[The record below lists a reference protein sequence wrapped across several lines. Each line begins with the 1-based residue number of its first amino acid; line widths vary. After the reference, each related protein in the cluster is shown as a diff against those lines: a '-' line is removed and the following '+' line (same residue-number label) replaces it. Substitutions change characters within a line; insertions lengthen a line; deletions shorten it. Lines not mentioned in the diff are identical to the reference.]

1 MKNTR
6 EIRWLQLPDLN
17 KVTPDKLREFGKIL
31 CDNFA
36 ETIDFVLITG
46 DLYNDEDQFDRVL
59 EFLNKLAEVID
70 KKNII
75 IIAGDSDADYS
86 DSTVK
91 ETIDQV
97 RKKIGNNSVLQLTQS
112 ERENLILSFL
122 KHFNF
127 LGKFYGES
135 LDFESLYERIYVCEN
150 TIALMC
156 INTAY
161 ISNDNHIE
169 KQVIDLQEI
178 RKLQNMRYPCI
189 AIMHHD
195 YYEINEAQGN
205 HLRRKLSE
213 LGVSAILCGHKFEN
227 TPDYVELENG
237 TRIPICC
244 CMKSERR
251 SDALSINFGV
261 YEYRWEIDARSV
273 QLNLYEWHSAKLTFK
288 IVGSGEFKLRDFH
301 PVRPLNKNKVRQQ
314 INIPDIKPKG
324 STSQNTHHINS
335 KKPEGLCAYFKG
347 LIVIIA
353 SVVITLLLI
362 CIFMSG
368 RTELHI
374 RFKETIQD
382 NIFVFT
388 NSKKISEAWI
398 QTVGQI
404 VIITKDGEIIKTYLV
419 DEMYEK
425 STYIS
430 STKELEIKRLECPL
444 ADSCI
449 FKFKQ
454 ELETLLMQEGYDK
467 DVITVR
473 GIGFLAISLPTSTK
487 DNWIPYYYI
496 LDDNSL
502 IPLSSEQAEAKMGG
516 TEITDE
522 IWSSAGKQ
530 RTLLAEFKTCVL
542 QELEEMSD

>member
-17 KVTPDKLREFGKIL
+17 KVTPDELREFGEIL
-31 CDNFA
+31 CENFA

-46 DLYNDEDQFDRVL
+46 DLYSDDDQFDRVL

-86 DSTVK
+86 GSTVK
-91 ETIDQV
+91 ETIAQV
-97 RKKIGNNSVLQLTQS
+97 RKKTDNNSVLQLTKS

-161 ISNDNHIE
+161 ISNDNHTG

-178 RKLQNMRYPCI
+178 RKLQNMQYPCI

-195 YYEINEAQGN
+195 YYEINMAQRK
-205 HLRRKLSE
+205 HLKRKLDE
-213 LGVSAILCGHKFEN
+213 LGVSAILCGHKFEE
-227 TPDYVELENG
+227 TQDYVELESG

-244 CMKSERR
+244 CMKSE
-251 SDALSINFGV
+251 SQLDALPINFGV
-261 YEYRWEIDARSV
+261 YEYRWEINAGFV

-288 IVGSGEFKLRDFH
+288 IVDSAEFKLRDK
-301 PVRPLNKNKVRQQ
+301 PLNENKVRQQ

-324 STSQNTHHINS
+324 GTSQNPPHINR
-335 KKPEGLCAYFKG
+335 KKPEGEGLCAYFKG

-362 CIFMSG
+362 CIFRSG
-368 RTELHI
+368 RAELHI

-382 NIFVFT
+382 NILVFT

-419 DEMYEK
+419 EEMYEK

-449 FKFKQ
+449 LKFEQ
-454 ELETLLMQEGYDK
+454 ELETLLIQEGYDK
-467 DVITVR
+467 DVITVKE
-473 GIGFLAISLPTSTK
+473 IGFLAISIPTSAK

-496 LDDNSL
+496 LDGNSL
-502 IPLSSEQAEAKMGG
+502 IPLSSEQAEDKMGG
-516 TEITDE
+516 TKITDE
-522 IWSSAGKQ
+522 IWNSAGKQ